1 MSMLRPLVLSLLI
14 LSLVA
19 AGLPISD
26 SLAARWTRRGYKSWR
41 EKHLRHRHSRAW
53 WRRHRAQL
61 RRKRAYAAMRRR
73 ALNLAPTSEDRKVSA
88 GSGNNSTSPA
98 PSKTLGR
105 LPAISKAVRETR
117 APFDLTLPA
126 SWSSTGATSGG
137 QMKFNVRALDGK
149 PAGSAVLSPINPS
162 KSDAP
167 AVPSARAKTLGG
179 VSLSTLR
186 RTVIDRMVAEGGWVV
201 NDVER
206 EIRGRRV
213 YVVFAQTGSM
223 GASAE
228 RWTFYFTEV
237 EGRLYQLATNT
248 PVELDGPVTDA
259 SEQVVSTFR
268 VGTGQSMAAKS
279 PR

>member
-1 MSMLRPLVLSLLI
+1 MSILRPLVLSLLI

-26 SLAARWTRRGYKSWR
+26 SLAARWNKRSYKSWR
-41 EKHLRHRHSRAW
+41 QKHLRHRHSRAW
-53 WRRHRAQL
+53 WRRHRAHL

-73 ALNLAPTSEDRKVSA
+73 ALNLPAASEGSTISA
-88 GSGNNSTSPA
+88 GSNSNSTPLLPA
-98 PSKTLGR
+98 KNLTR
-105 LPAISKAVRETR
+105 LPAISKAVRDVR

-126 SWSSTGATSGG
+126 SWSSTGASSGG

-162 KSDAP
+162 KADAP
-167 AVPSARAKTLGG
+167 AAPYARVKTLGG
-179 VSLSTLR
+179 VHLSTLR
-186 RTVIDRMVAEGGWVV
+186 RTVIDRMIAEGGWVV

-213 YVVFAQTGSM
+213 YVVFAQTGAL
-223 GASAE
+223 GASAQ

-248 PVELDGPVTDA
+248 PVELDAPLTDA

-268 VGTGQSMAAKS
+268 VGSGQSMAAKS

>member
-1 MSMLRPLVLSLLI
+1 MTMLRPLVLSLLI

-26 SLAARWTRRGYKSWR
+26 SLAARWNRRGHMSWR

-53 WRRHRAQL
+53 WRRHRAYL
-61 RRKRAYAAMRRR
+61 RRKRAYVARRR
-73 ALNLAPTSEDRKVSA
+73 ALNVADAADGRTVAA
-88 GSGNNSTSPA
+88 GSNDNSSAT
-98 PSKTLGR
+98 PSKNLAR
-105 LPAISKAVRETR
+105 LPVLSKVVRETR
-117 APFDLTLPA
+117 APYDLTLPA
-126 SWSSTGATSGG
+126 SWSSTGASASG
-137 QMKFNVRALDGK
+137 QMKFAVRALDGK
-149 PAGSAVLSPINPS
+149 SAGSAVLSPINPA
-162 KSDAP
+162 KSEA
-167 AVPSARAKTLGG
+167 APSARAKTLGG
-179 VSLSTLR
+179 VALSTLR
-186 RTVIDRMVAEGGWVV
+186 RTVIDRMIVEGGWVV

-213 YVVFAQTGSM
+213 YVVFAQTGAM
-223 GASAE
+223 GASPQ

-248 PVELDGPVTDA
+248 PVELDAPLTDA

-268 VGTGQSMAAKS
+268 VGSGQSMAAKS